1 MAENVEAV
9 QGDKVPENPVPTP
22 QPVPQSVQKPSVDA
36 PAKPAEPAANP
47 DTASKPV
54 TNKPG
59 IAITDQVQDAVSQ
72 ALAQERTRVSA
83 LLVGA
88 ELRAIGIPAAQV
100 QAMLSGMNI
109 AAFTLQDGS
118 VNTEAL
124 HAFIGSMQPAAP
136 ASGIPSA
143 PSFGPAAVKSFH
155 NSAPTSINAYIASRR
170 KAQSA

>member
-22 QPVPQSVQKPSVDA
+22 QPVQKPGADV

-47 DTASKPV
+47 DNASKPV

-100 QAMLSGMNI
+100 QAMLPGMNI
-109 AAFTLQDGS
+109 TAFTLQDGS

-136 ASGIPSA
+136 TPGIPSA

-155 NSAPTSINAYIASRR
+155 NSAPTSINAYIASKR